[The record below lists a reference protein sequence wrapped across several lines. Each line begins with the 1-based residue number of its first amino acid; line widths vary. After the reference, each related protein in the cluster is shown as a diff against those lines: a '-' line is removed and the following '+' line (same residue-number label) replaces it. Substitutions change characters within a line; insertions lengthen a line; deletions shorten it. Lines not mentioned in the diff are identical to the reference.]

1 MTGFG
6 QAQGDLSE
14 RLAADVRMAS
24 VNSRFLEV
32 SLRTHPRV
40 ETAELEAA
48 LRPVLSGGLARGR
61 VQVTVELRPLVR
73 SGTDLVLHWELASQ
87 LMEALRQRPAGLE
100 LAPLA
105 LRDLLAL
112 PGFAEGGGELAL
124 TAEEQRALLGL
135 AGGAR
140 DALVA
145 QREREA
151 VALLPQISGE
161 LAEIASFRSWL
172 AEVNEQV
179 GAALFGRLRE
189 RLAGAAGRVRGQPG
203 PTAPGS
209 GDRCR
214 SRRRLRGGA
223 AAGGAP
229 RALRRAARRGRAGR
243 EEDRLP
249 PAGAAARGEHR
260 GLEVPRGR
268 DGGAGRR
275 GEGRAREAARAVRES
290 GVRRRRG
297 AEGRRAE
304 EQKLFG
310 RSKVR
315 KFGS

>member
-32 SLRTHPRV
+32 SLRTHPRM

-48 LRPVLSGGLARGR
+48 LRPVLSGVLARGR

-189 RLAGAAGRVRGQPG
+189 RLASLLDGAEVNP
-203 PTAPGS
+203 
-209 GDRCR
+209 DRLLQEAAIAADR
-214 SRRRLRGGA
+214 ADVSEEVQRLEA
-223 AAGGAP
+223 HLAHFDALLAGGGP
-229 RALRRAARRGRAGR
+229 VGKKIDFLLQ
-243 EEDRLP
+243 EL
-249 PAGAAARGEHR
+249 
-260 GLEVPRGR
+260 L
-268 DGGAGRR
+268 
-275 GEGRAREAARAVRES
+275 REANTAGSKCREA
-290 GVRRRRG
+290 GMGERVVAAKAALEKLR
-297 AEGRRAE
+297 
-304 EQKLFG
+304 EQCANLE
-310 RSKVR
+310 
-315 KFGS
+315 

>member
-73 SGTDLVLHWELASQ
+73 SGTNLVLHWELASQ

-189 RLAGAAGRVRGQPG
+189 RLAGLLDGSEVNQDRLLQEAAI
-203 PTAPGS
+203 AA
-209 GDRCR
+209 DRADV
-214 SRRRLRGGA
+214 SEEVQRLA
-223 AAGGAP
+223 AHLAHFDALVAGGGP
-229 RALRRAARRGRAGR
+229 VGKKIDFLLQELLREVNTAGSKC
-243 EEDRLP
+243 
-249 PAGAAARGEHR
+249 
-260 GLEVPRGR
+260 
-268 DGGAGRR
+268 
-275 GEGRAREAARAVRES
+275 REAGMGERVVAAKAALEKLREQC
-290 GVRRRRG
+290 
-297 AEGRRAE
+297 ANLE
-304 EQKLFG
+304 
-310 RSKVR
+310 
-315 KFGS
+315 